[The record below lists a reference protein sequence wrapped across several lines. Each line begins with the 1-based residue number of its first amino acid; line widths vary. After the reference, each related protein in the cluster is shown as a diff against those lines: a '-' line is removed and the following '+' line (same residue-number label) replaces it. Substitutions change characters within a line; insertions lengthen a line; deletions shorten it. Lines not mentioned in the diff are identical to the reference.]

1 MSWLSSLRIWYLRN
15 VARKRSSVQAFARWG
30 LWLIQALRESND
42 SLRSSAKVVTGDPKT
57 FCSRESENPPGQAC
71 LTWALSKLFC
81 SSLAETFIAP
91 SVEIPDKQMFH
102 QFTSPAPSTTSSF
115 TGQNPFSEMSRLS
128 IREVIW
134 TVPSETL
141 FVNRMTAILYI
152 QPGLPLVYSV
162 YLKFI
167 IVRLR
172 IWEIVST
179 TGFHMAK
186 FNEQRQNPERQN
198 PAVAPKCLFVFFH
211 LFYGWVGGKV
221 LLILVRDQQ
230 SLLGTSGSPK
240 TYPHWQSRR
249 S

>member
-1 MSWLSSLRIWYLRN
+1 MI
-15 VARKRSSVQAFARWG
+15 RSGALQKFQLEIQKLSVQ
-30 LWLIQALRESND
+30 ES
-42 SLRSSAKVVTGDPKT
+42 LK
-57 FCSRESENPPGQAC
+57 NPPGQAC

-81 SSLAETFIAP
+81 SSLAETFFAP
-91 SVEIPDKQMFH
+91 SVQIPDKQRFIS
-102 QFTSPAPSTTSSF
+102 SPAQHHPQQVLLPVKTHFQKCLVSV
-115 TGQNPFSEMSRLS
+115 SEKLFGPCRLNHYS
-128 IREVIW
+128 WIER
-134 TVPSETL
+134 L
-141 FVNRMTAILYI
+141 AAILYI

-221 LLILVRDQQ
+221 PLILVRDQQ
-230 SLLGTSGSPK
+230 NLLGTSGSPK
-240 TYPHWQSRR
+240 NYPHWQSRR